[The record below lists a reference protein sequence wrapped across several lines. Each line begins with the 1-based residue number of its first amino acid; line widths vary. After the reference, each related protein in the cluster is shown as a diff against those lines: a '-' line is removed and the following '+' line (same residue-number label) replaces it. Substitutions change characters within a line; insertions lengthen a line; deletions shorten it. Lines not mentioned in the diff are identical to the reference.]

1 MNELNIQY
9 AAVNDKLIELAN
21 LTDDDNKLE
30 LTIEVMNQAESI
42 VNQLQHTKC
51 TPPQVLHSPHNR
63 GCILF
68 QWEDDY
74 YDECEIEISD
84 FTELSDF
91 DDKLIAI
98 KRTYSGIIND

>member
-9 AAVNDKLIELAN
+9 AAVNDNLIELAN
-21 LTDDDNKLE
+21 LTDEENKLQ
-30 LTIEVMNQAESI
+30 LTIDVMNQAESI
-42 VNQLQHTKC
+42 INYLQVNNC
-51 TPPQVLHSPHNR
+51 TPPQLLHSPHNQ

-74 YDECEIEISD
+74 PNEYEIEISD

-91 DDKLIAI
+91 DDKLIEI
-98 KRTYSGIIND
+98 KRTYCGIIND